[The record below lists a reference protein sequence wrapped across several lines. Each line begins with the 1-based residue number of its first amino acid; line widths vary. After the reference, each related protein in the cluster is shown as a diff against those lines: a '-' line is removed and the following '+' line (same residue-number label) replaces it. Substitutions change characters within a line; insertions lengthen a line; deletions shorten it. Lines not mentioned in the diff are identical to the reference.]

1 MTRDGCCSN
10 PTHHLFSNTGA
21 GSTLTH
27 NKIPKPAAAA
37 GNHISNKKLARFLH
51 LLVHCLLYAEPVAAT
66 AAGIQGAHRSTI
78 CISIEHHATSTTT
91 TTASSSSSSR
101 LIKELGSMPT
111 IGGHTSTSSLMAS
124 PIHIASSTCP
134 ATLIS
139 TQHASSPSWWSSSSW
154 MTLLVPASASWCPFP
169 SEVDDDEEEDDE
181 TTQSLTLG

>member
-10 PTHHLFSNTGA
+10 PTHHPFSNTGA

-27 NKIPKPAAAA
+27 NKIPKTAAAA

-91 TTASSSSSSR
+91 TTASSSSSSSR
-101 LIKELGSMPT
+101 PIEELGSMPT
-111 IGGHTSTSSLMAS
+111 IGVHTYLHILLDGLTHSHSLKHLPGHLD
-124 PIHIASSTCP
+124 IHPTC
-134 ATLIS
+134 LL
-139 TQHASSPSWWSSSSW
+139 
-154 MTLLVPASASWCPFP
+154 TLLV
-169 SEVDDDEEEDDE
+169 ELQLLDDPVG
-181 TTQSLTLG
+181 TCFCFLVPLPI